1 MESRHLGPITLDG
14 GPGGGAMNGS
24 VPFEGKDVQARI
36 EIDFPDRFDESVL
49 NDVDMVLDNLAF
61 LDEMARTT
69 IAEGVRRDS
78 SPAAGVFRTW
88 EQGRVGG
95 ASEDDFVDGLS
106 VARVLILPDGG
117 TANRDRVVMSYVAD
131 DAPALESIRVKF
143 VEPTGPELTRSY
155 R

>member
-24 VPFEGKDVQARI
+24 VSFGGKDVQARI
-36 EIDFPDRFDESVL
+36 EIDYPDRFDEGVL

-61 LDEMARTT
+61 LDEMGRTT
-69 IAEGVRRDS
+69 IEEGLRRDS
-78 SPAAGVFRTW
+78 SSAAGVFQTW
-88 EQGRVGG
+88 ERDRIG
-95 ASEDDFVDGLS
+95 ASTDDFLERLAL
-106 VARVLILPDGG
+106 ARVLILPDGG
-117 TANRDRVVMSYVAD
+117 SANRDRVVMTYTVD
-131 DAPALESIRVKF
+131 DTPSLESTRVKF

>member
-1 MESRHLGPITLDG
+1 
-14 GPGGGAMNGS
+14 MNGS
-24 VPFEGKDVQARI
+24 VPFDGDDVQVRI
-36 EIDFPDRFDESVL
+36 EIDYPDRFDESVL

-69 IAEGVRRDS
+69 ISEGVQRDS
-78 SPAAGVFRTW
+78 SPAASVFRTW

-95 ASEDDFVDGLS
+95 ASAGDFVDALS

-117 TANRDRVVMSYVAD
+117 TANRDRVVMSYVA
-131 DAPALESIRVKF
+131 AGAAALGSVRVKF
-143 VEPTGPELTRSY
+143 VEPTGPELTLSY